1 MRRWSGIAGIAWVVL
16 ALASRLVRGSV
27 PDPSGKHATQ
37 KMADFYATKA
47 HQSHA
52 LTGAVLGL
60 LGLFFFA
67 WFIGG
72 VVDRLRDAEGSPRV
86 AITIVTI
93 ASAAFF
99 ALAAMEHVLD
109 NSVGI
114 TLHFAKDYKL
124 DPGLAVVLSTA
135 G

>member
-1 MRRWSGIAGIAWVVL
+1 MGDQMRRLSGVAGIAWVVL
-16 ALASRLVRGSV
+16 AFASRLVRGSV
-27 PDPSGKHATQ
+27 PDPSSKHATQ

-72 VVDRLRDAEGSPRV
+72 VVDRLRDAQGSPG
-86 AITIVTI
+86 
-93 ASAAFF
+93 AAVILVVR
-99 ALAAMEHVLD
+99 ARAARL
-109 NSVGI
+109 
-114 TLHFAKDYKL
+114 L
-124 DPGLAVVLSTA
+124 
-135 G
+135 